1 MSTASPI
8 TETAEAGRAALA
20 RYSWREAYELLGGI
34 CDEGVLSGHD
44 LEGLAQ
50 AAWWSGRLDS
60 AIAAGERAYATY
72 IADDDRVGAARAALT
87 LARDNY
93 TKHAAAVG
101 AGWLARA
108 ERLLA
113 ESAESVVHGYLA
125 RLRAVLAFEGEGDL
139 ESALRHADEARE
151 IAEKFDDRD
160 LSALALHDRG
170 RVLLDAGRVAE
181 GMALMDEA
189 TAAALSGELRPLT
202 TGFIYCNTIGACE
215 HIADYVRAGE
225 WTEAAK
231 RWCERQSV
239 AGFPGMC
246 RVHRATIMRLRGA
259 WGEAE
264 DEARRAS
271 SELVDFNPSYAAE
284 AFYEIGEI
292 RLRGGDFVGAEDA
305 FRQAQELGR
314 APQPGLA
321 LVHLAQGRVD
331 AAESCIRRALA
342 DETLDVLRARLLPAW
357 AEIALAAADLRSAEG
372 AAVELAETAERFGT
386 PALAAMAATTRALVE
401 LEKRNASAAITALR
415 GAIAHWNAID
425 APYEAARGRLHLAR
439 AYRLAEDDHAAAEE
453 LGLAHSTF
461 LRLGAKPDARRADEL
476 LTRAGAAKPTRHV
489 RTLMFTD
496 ICRSTELLE
505 VIGDEAWRDLLSW
518 HDATLRSLFEEH
530 GGEEIDHAGD
540 GFFTS
545 FSETRAAVECAQA
558 IQRRLAHHRH
568 THGFAP
574 QLRIGLHAT
583 EATRDGTAYRGKG
596 VHEAARIASAAEA
609 GEIVATCETL
619 RAAGI
624 GEYEPRS
631 VKLKGLADPV
641 EVASVAWR

>member
-1 MSTASPI
+1 MSTASSI

-20 RYSWREAYELLGGI
+20 RYSWLEAYELLGGI
-34 CDEGVLSGHD
+34 RDEGVLTGQD
-44 LEGLAQ
+44 LEGLAE
-50 AAWWSGRLDS
+50 AAWWSGRLDD
-60 AIAAGERAYATY
+60 AIAAGEGAYAAY
-72 IADDDRVGAARAALT
+72 VADDDRIGAARAALT
-87 LARDNY
+87 LAKDNY

-108 ERLLA
+108 ERLLT
-113 ESAESVVHGYLA
+113 ESPESVVHGYHA
-125 RLRAVLAFEGEGDL
+125 RLRAVLAFEGRGDL
-139 ESALRHADEARE
+139 DAALQHADEALE
-151 IAEKFDDRD
+151 IAARFDDQD
-160 LSALALHDRG
+160 LTALASHDRG
-170 RVLLDAGRVAE
+170 RVLIDAGRVAE

-189 TAAALSGELRPLT
+189 TATAVSGVLRPLT

-215 HIADYVRAGE
+215 HIADYARAGE

-246 RVHRATIMRLRGA
+246 RVHRASIMRLRGA
-259 WGEAE
+259 WAEAE
-264 DEARRAS
+264 DEAQRAC

-284 AFYEIGEI
+284 GFYEIGEI
-292 RLRGGDFVGAEDA
+292 RLRSGDYAGAEGA

-314 APQPGLA
+314 MPQPGLA
-321 LVHLAQGRVD
+321 LLRLAQGRVD

-357 AEIALAAADLRSAEG
+357 GEITLAAGDLESAEK
-372 AAVELAETAERFGT
+372 AAAELAETAERFGT
-386 PALAAMAATTRALVE
+386 PALAAMAASTLALVE
-401 LEKRNASAAITALR
+401 LEKRNPSAAITALR
-415 GAIAHWNAID
+415 AAIAHWNAID
-425 APYEAARGRLHLAR
+425 APYEAARARLDLAT
-439 AYRLAEDDHAAAEE
+439 AYGAAGDDHAAAEE

-461 LRLGAKPDARRADEL
+461 LRLGAKPDARRAEEL
-476 LTRAGAAKPTRHV
+476 LTRAGAATPTRLA

-505 VIGDEAWRDLLSW
+505 AIGDESWRDLLSW
-518 HDATLRSLFEEH
+518 HDATLRSLFAEH

-540 GFFTS
+540 GFFAS
-545 FSETRAAVECAQA
+545 FFEARAAVECAQA
-558 IQRRLAHHRH
+558 IQRRLAEHRR

-596 VHEAARIASAAEA
+596 VHEAARIVSVAEA

-631 VKLKGLADPV
+631 VKLKGLADPL
-641 EVASVAWR
+641 EVAPVAWR